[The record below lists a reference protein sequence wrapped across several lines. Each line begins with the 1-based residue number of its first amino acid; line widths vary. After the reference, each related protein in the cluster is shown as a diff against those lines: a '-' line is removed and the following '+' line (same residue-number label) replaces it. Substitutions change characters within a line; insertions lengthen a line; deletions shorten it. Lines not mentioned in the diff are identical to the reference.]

1 MQEKRIEKGISSIQF
16 WRFMRIKN
24 ELREILE
31 KIQLAGGQGLVVGGS
46 VRDYLIDPNIEP
58 KDLDV
63 EVYRL
68 SVDQLVELLQG
79 YGKVDQ
85 VGKSFG
91 VIKLTTK
98 QTDYDF
104 SLPRTE
110 NKEGKGH
117 TGFMVEVDP
126 NISPKQAARRRDF
139 TINSIAYDPL
149 TGEFI
154 DHFGGE
160 VDLRFGYLI
169 ATSKA
174 FSEDPLRVLRGMQ
187 FAGRFNLIAVSS
199 TLDLCKSLLSEYKD
213 LSKDRVWGEWYKWA
227 TKSVK
232 PSKGLNFL
240 DQCGWLTLYP
250 ELEALKGVEQD
261 SEFHPE
267 GWSLTELPVKSAL
280 ASPTQATSVD
290 LSLREFLSCSSA
302 SDTTVKSFGSAP
314 GAKTISNTLIDSF
327 STTAYTTSLCESFS
341 PSSTPAVVTQ
351 SKSLMWFFGAIAAN
365 ADPCFRVMFKVP
377 FCRVQ
382 AVVGSSINDFEV
394 VKAVVKPIAIYMMN
408 VFPPFKSA
416 SDVKFHDDSVDTY
429 SSTFSGPGS
438 VLVASSIV
446 VESRSASIDSY
457 ILFTIDFT
465 VLNCDTHSN
474 SSLKLN
480 CNAKHRLFE
489 VTVGDVFIH
498 TQHVVDAAAR
508 ICARESIIGYRRA
521 VIVFAALC
529 HDLGKPSRTDFIDGR
544 WRSRGHE
551 QSGVEPTKSFLDSI
565 GSPKAITDQVIPLVE
580 RHLAHLSCGSSRSVR
595 RLAGAIAPATIEDLV
610 LVIEA
615 DHSGRP
621 PLEAKL
627 PERAARLL
635 ELAKKNNCNESVI
648 KPILLGRHLI
658 DKGHKPGKEF
668 KGILSKAFEAQLDGE
683 FDSLEGAV
691 NWLEVNY
698 EFGSRLV
705 YVNKTV

>member
-1 MQEKRIEKGISSIQF
+1 MQEKRIEKGISSIQS
-16 WRFMRIKN
+16 WRFMKIKN

-68 SVDQLVELLQG
+68 PVDELVELLQG

-126 NISPKQAARRRDF
+126 NISPRQAARRRDF

-149 TGEFI
+149 AEEFI
-154 DHFGGE
+154 DHFGGML
-160 VDLRFGYLI
+160 DLKCGLLEP
-169 ATSKA
+169 TSEA
-174 FSEDPLRVLRGMQ
+174 FSEDPLRVLRGFQ
-187 FAGRFNLIAVSS
+187 FAARFNLIGRWE
-199 TLDLCKSLLSEYKD
+199 THDLCESLLDEYKD
-213 LSKDRVWGEWYKWA
+213 LSKERVWGEWYKWA
-227 TKSVK
+227 TKSVN
-232 PSKGLNFL
+232 PSMGLEFL
-240 DQCGWLTLYP
+240 DHCGWLTLYP
-250 ELEALKGVEQD
+250 ELEALKDVEQD
-261 SEFHPE
+261 SEYHPE
-267 GWSLTELPVKSAL
+267 
-280 ASPTQATSVD
+280 
-290 LSLREFLSCSSA
+290 
-302 SDTTVKSFGSAP
+302 
-314 GAKTISNTLIDSF
+314 
-327 STTAYTTSLCESFS
+327 
-341 PSSTPAVVTQ
+341 
-351 SKSLMWFFGAIAAN
+351 
-365 ADPCFRVMFKVP
+365 
-377 FCRVQ
+377 
-382 AVVGSSINDFEV
+382 
-394 VKAVVKPIAIYMMN
+394 
-408 VFPPFKSA
+408 
-416 SDVKFHDDSVDTY
+416 
-429 SSTFSGPGS
+429 
-438 VLVASSIV
+438 
-446 VESRSASIDSY
+446 
-457 ILFTIDFT
+457 
-465 VLNCDTHSN
+465 
-474 SSLKLN
+474 
-480 CNAKHRLFE
+480 
-489 VTVGDVFIH
+489 GDVFIH

-508 ICARESIIGYRRA
+508 ICARENITGYRRA
-521 VIVFAALC
+521 VVVFAALC
-529 HDLGKPSRTDFIDGR
+529 HDLGKPSCTDFIDGR

-551 QSGVEPTKSFLDSI
+551 QSGAEPTRSFLDSI
-565 GSPKAITDQVIPLVE
+565 GCPKAIADQVIPLVE
-580 RHLAHLSCGSSRSVR
+580 RHLAHLSCESSRSVR

-658 DKGHKPGKEF
+658 GKVQPGKEY
-668 KGILSKAFEAQLDGE
+668 KGILSRAFEAQLDGE
-683 FDSLEGAV
+683 FVCLRGAV
-691 NWLEVNY
+691 EWLEANY
-698 EFGSRLV
+698 EFGDKLINV
-705 YVNKTV
+705 EEE